1 MSDSARL
8 RRLTAAD
15 LDPGQLALYETITG
29 PLSLAPLPF
38 QVADASG
45 GLEGPFNGYLRQPV
59 LGTALMTLG
68 AAVGGGMSLS
78 GRERELAILVVA
90 AHHRGDF
97 MRYAHE
103 AIGLEVGLTDDEHV
117 ALREGRLDVFVDDHE
132 QAVARTTEQLV
143 TRGDLDDDAYRA
155 AVDALGEA
163 TLFELL
169 TLVGFYFTLALQM
182 RVFRVGVPADC

>member
-38 QVADASG
+38 QVADAAG

-117 ALREGRLDVFVDDHE
+117 ALREGRLDIFVDDHE

-143 TRGDLDDDAYRA
+143 TSGDLDDDAYRA

-182 RVFRVGVPADC
+182 RVFRVGVPADS

>member
-8 RRLTAAD
+8 RRLAAAD
-15 LDPGQLALYETITG
+15 LDEGQLALYETIIE

-38 QVADASG
+38 QVVDAFG

-90 AHHRGDF
+90 AHQRGDF

-117 ALREGRLDVFVDDHE
+117 ALREGRLDIFVDDHE

-143 TRGDLDDDAYRA
+143 TSGDLDDDAYRA